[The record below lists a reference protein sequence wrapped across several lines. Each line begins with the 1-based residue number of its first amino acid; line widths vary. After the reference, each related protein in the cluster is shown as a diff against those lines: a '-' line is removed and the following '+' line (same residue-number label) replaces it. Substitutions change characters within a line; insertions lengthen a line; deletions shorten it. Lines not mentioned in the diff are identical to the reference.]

1 MLCVE
6 TASATSLGNRYRVSC
21 HNFHGTVGREVV
33 AILRVNPILV
43 YRDCTQPS
51 VMRNSRYWPYFA
63 RSLLIRLIRTPY
75 KTCLFMVPPAVLKF
89 IINERS
95 LKSSS
100 SGNKSGL
107 PRFVPICTSCG
118 AICGVFFNCDWYL
131 VSQPRTVLSVN
142 LGILS

>member
-6 TASATSLGNRYRVSC
+6 MASATSLRNRYHISS
-21 HNFHGTVGREVV
+21 HNFRVTVGQEVV
-33 AILRVNPILV
+33 AILHVNPILV
-43 YRDCTQPS
+43 YRDCTHPL

-63 RSLLIRLIRTPY
+63 RSLLIRPIRKPY
-75 KTCLFMVPPAVLKF
+75 KTCLFMVPPAFLKF

-118 AICGVFFNCDWYL
+118 AICGVFSL
-131 VSQPRTVLSVN
+131 TVT
-142 LGILS
+142 GT

>member
-6 TASATSLGNRYRVSC
+6 TAAATSLRNRYRVSS
-21 HNFHGTVGREVV
+21 HNFRVTVGREVV

-51 VMRNSRYWPYFA
+51 LVMRNSRYWPCFA
-63 RSLLIRLIRTPY
+63 RSLLIRPIRTPY
-75 KTCLFMVPPAVLKF
+75 KTCLFMVPPAVLKS

-100 SGNKSGL
+100 SDNKSGL

-118 AICGVFFNCDWYL
+118 AICGVFFNCDRYL
-131 VSQPRTVLSVN
+131 VTWE
-142 LGILS
+142 ILS